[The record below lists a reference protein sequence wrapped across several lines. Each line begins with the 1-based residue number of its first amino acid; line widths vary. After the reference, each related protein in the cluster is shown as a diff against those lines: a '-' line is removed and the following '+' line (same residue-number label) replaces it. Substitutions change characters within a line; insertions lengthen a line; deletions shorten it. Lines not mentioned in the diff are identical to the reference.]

1 MGHSVAHACARLR
14 QDYTG
19 VARGWVVQEGFA
31 MAEQR
36 RPNTGDDVLASELGY
51 SLSYLAERG
60 QEKIRVLTE
69 ARVRRE
75 DRRRGTNGETGG
87 GVRRGGRGRG

>member
-51 SLSYLAERG
+51 SLS
-60 QEKIRVLTE
+60 
-69 ARVRRE
+69 
-75 DRRRGTNGETGG
+75 
-87 GVRRGGRGRG
+87 

>member
-1 MGHSVAHACARLR
+1 MGHSVVHACVRLR

-36 RPNTGDDVLASELGY
+36 RPNTGDDFLASELGY
-51 SLSYLAERG
+51 SLS
-60 QEKIRVLTE
+60 
-69 ARVRRE
+69 
-75 DRRRGTNGETGG
+75 
-87 GVRRGGRGRG
+87 